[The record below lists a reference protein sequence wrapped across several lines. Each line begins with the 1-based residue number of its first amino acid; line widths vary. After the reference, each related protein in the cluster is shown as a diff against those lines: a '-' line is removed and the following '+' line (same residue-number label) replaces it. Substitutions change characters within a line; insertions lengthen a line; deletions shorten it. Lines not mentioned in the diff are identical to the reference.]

1 MKLVI
6 PTNFSDD
13 YFEKIDFSQT
23 EEIYGKMNTDLIGGG
38 RAAFTLPPV
47 KEKQVVQFVNETHKR
62 GMKFNYLLNG
72 TCFDNLEVTKKGY
85 REIRKQLDWI
95 SNMGVD
101 VVTVSLPMLLEIV
114 KKHYPNLS
122 ASVSIQVVINN
133 LERAKYWE
141 ALGADK
147 LNISYVDLNKDF
159 IEIKKIRKTVK
170 CKIQTIANLICMN
183 RCPFVTLHANY
194 NAHTTQNGHCSN
206 HFGLDYYLSNC
217 ATKLLSD
224 PAEILKSAFIRPED
238 IHLYEEEGVDNMK
251 LVERSMTTDHLSTIV
266 KAYTNREYDGNM
278 MNLIHGFS
286 KYIIHKTGETLLQG
300 KKYLFQPSQV
310 NVFKLGG
317 LLFELMKLRE
327 KKEFNESFDLYI
339 DNKKLDGFM
348 DLFHNHKCPRNC
360 DTCTYCGDFA
370 EKAVSYLVPIEEHK
384 VNMEL
389 FRKSKQ
395 VLINGDLF

>member
-6 PTNFSDD
+6 PTNFSED
-13 YFEKIDFSQT
+13 YFDKIDFSAT
-23 EEIYGKMNTDLIGGG
+23 EEIYGKMNIDLIGGG

-47 KEKQVVQFVNETHKR
+47 KKEQVVKFVNETHKR

-72 TCFDNLEVTKKGY
+72 TCFDNLEVSKKGY
-85 REIRKQLDWI
+85 GKIRKQLDWLSEI
-95 SNMGVD
+95 GVD

-114 KKHYPNLS
+114 KKHYPNFS

-141 ALGADK
+141 GLGADK
-147 LNISYVDLNKDF
+147 LNISYVDINKDF
-159 IEIKKIRKTVK
+159 VELRKIRKAVS

-194 NAHTTQNGHCSN
+194 NAHTSQGDHCTN

-217 ATKLLSD
+217 ASKLLSD
-224 PAEILKSAFIRPED
+224 PVEILKSAFIRPED
-238 IHLYEEEGVDNMK
+238 IHYYEEEGVDNMK
-251 LVERSMTTDHLSTIV
+251 LVERSMTTEHLSTIIS
-266 KAYTNREYDGNM
+266 AYTKREYDGNM
-278 MNLIHGFS
+278 MDLIHGFS
-286 KYIIHKTGETLLQG
+286 KYVIYKKGESFLKG
-300 KKYLFQPSQV
+300 KQHLFQPSHV

-317 LLFELMKLRE
+317 MLYELIQLKK

-348 DLFHNHKCPRNC
+348 DLFYKHSCPRNC
-360 DTCTYCGDFA
+360 STCTYCGDFA
-370 EKAVSYLVPIEEHK
+370 EKAVSLLVPVQEHNK
-384 VNMEL
+384 NMEL
-389 FRKSKQ
+389 FKRSKQ